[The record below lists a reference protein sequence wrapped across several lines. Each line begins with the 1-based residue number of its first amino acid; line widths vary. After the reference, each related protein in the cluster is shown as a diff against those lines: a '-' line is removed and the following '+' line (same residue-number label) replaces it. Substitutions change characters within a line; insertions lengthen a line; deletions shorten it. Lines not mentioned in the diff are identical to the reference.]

1 MTVQNMSVTVNTRWD
16 SANIQKAKKYL
27 SRAVNIGISIG
38 FLNDSIDKLEKAI
51 ARPSYTDSSS
61 LLLKDNLTG
70 DAALIALKE
79 RMIWQMIELS
89 KAYDEIS
96 SAIMKVEDPFY
107 RRILIFR
114 YLDGMVWDEI
124 ANKVGYSSR
133 NIYRKHKEALTAVM
147 KYLP

>member
-16 SANIQKAKKYL
+16 SANVQKAKEYL
-27 SRAVNIGISIG
+27 SRAVNIGINIG
-38 FLNDSIDKLEKAI
+38 LLNDSIDKLEKAI
-51 ARPSYTDSSS
+51 ARPSYTDSS

>member
-1 MTVQNMSVTVNTRWD
+1 MSVTVNTRWD